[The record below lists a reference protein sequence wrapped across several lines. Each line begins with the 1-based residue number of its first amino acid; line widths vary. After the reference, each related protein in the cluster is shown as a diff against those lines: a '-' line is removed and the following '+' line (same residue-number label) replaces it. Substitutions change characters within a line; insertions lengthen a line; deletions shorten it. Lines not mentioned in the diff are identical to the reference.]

1 MSKALTLWL
10 LLAAAPASYAQL
22 ASPSAASSQADG
34 LTTFFTS
41 PEKVLPRLYE
51 AAIAHSGEIERVEA
65 TKQVANEDLKLTRKR
80 LLSTIGLA
88 SNYSYGTTPFY
99 GGSESPTYFNF
110 NPFSYGARSQYL
122 VGVNAVVPLDLL
134 LMRNTM
140 VRRQEQV
147 VNQAAGMRKV
157 SEATIR
163 QQVIVQYQA
172 LVLARA
178 TQQAAQEAWQSAS
191 INKKIADKR
200 FRDGDIQIDEQM
212 AVQDFYSKAVQAQ
225 AEAQNRYQTAQ
236 LLLEDMIGTSIN
248 NIILGK

>member
-1 MSKALTLWL
+1 
-10 LLAAAPASYAQL
+10 
-22 ASPSAASSQADG
+22 
-34 LTTFFTS
+34 
-41 PEKVLPRLYE
+41 
-51 AAIAHSGEIERVEA
+51 
-65 TKQVANEDLKLTRKR
+65 
-80 LLSTIGLA
+80 
-88 SNYSYGTTPFY
+88 
-99 GGSESPTYFNF
+99 
-110 NPFSYGARSQYL
+110 
-122 VGVNAVVPLDLL
+122 VNAVVPLDLL